1 MRAAAVH
8 PLLAILGVVL
18 HEREMRTAIAE
29 GFANGDALGIERVG
43 DAADRGLRAF
53 LVNVP
58 GFEMLQWPGIHHD
71 QRRMNDRAG
80 IHQRAGQSIAA
91 RLDDAGES
99 LVDYLAGV
107 IGQRQRKHAGR
118 QPLGADGDG
127 DLEGPVLARQP
138 RQRAGLGKGDAGVV
152 AGVMGGFGENH
163 RAEGRRRKIHHLAV
177 LEMWRELPRDV
188 GLCEG
193 RRGTQDQFDVKD
205 RFRNVGGHQRELRV
219 VGPLGILDDDARA
232 GGLVC
237 GHGIGVAAPEA
248 DLVTRQGEITGR
260 GERSVAAA
268 QNCDFQWDSPSI
280 GVAAWSCFNLKCCTL
295 PSAVRGS
302 SVTKT
307 MSRGTLKRA
316 SCVSTCT
323 RSASAVT
330 LHSGR
335 SIT

>member
-1 MRAAAVH
+1 
-8 PLLAILGVVL
+8 
-18 HEREMRTAIAE
+18 
-29 GFANGDALGIERVG
+29 
-43 DAADRGLRAF
+43 
-53 LVNVP
+53 
-58 GFEMLQWPGIHHD
+58 MLQWPGIHHD

-138 RQRAGLGKGDAGVV
+138 RQRAGLGESDAGMV
-152 AGVMGGFGENH
+152 AGAMGGLGKNH
-163 RAEGRRRKIHHLAV
+163 RAEGRRRQIDHLAV
-177 LEMWRELPRDV
+177 RQMRRELLGDV
-188 GLCEG
+188 GLREG
-193 RRGTQDQFDVKD
+193 RRRAQDQFGIAN
-205 RFRNVGGHQRELRV
+205 RARNIGRDQGELGV
-219 VGPLGILDDDARA
+219 VRALRILDDDARA
-232 GGLVC
+232 GRTMRRDGVL
-237 GHGIGVAAPEA
+237 VAAPET
-248 DLVTRQGEITGR
+248 DLVALQGEVTGR

-268 QNCDFQWDSPSI
+268 QNCNFQWDSPSI

-302 SVTKT
+302 SATKT
-307 MSRGTLKRA
+307 ISRGTLKRA
-316 SCVSTCT
+316 SCVSTCA